1 MISPSKLLKSI
12 KKNKINFFTGVPDS
26 VLKNFTNLLPEKK
39 NYIMANEGSSV
50 GLAIGYFLKSKKT
63 PLVYFQ
69 NSGLGNAINPLISI
83 AHKKVYSIPLVL
95 LIGWRGAP
103 NLKDEPQ
110 HLAQGRV
117 TKKFLKEMGVKF
129 IILSSNRDIS
139 KIKKLISF
147 SRKNSKP
154 VAILIKNGSIIE
166 HSKYQVRNNFSLKR
180 IEVIFYILKNISK
193 NCKIFSSTG
202 YISRELNHLTEK
214 SNLNSK
220 NFFYNVGGMGHTSAM
235 SLGYSLFTKKNILCL
250 DGDGSM
256 LMHFGVLA
264 NIGNFAKKNF
274 KHILFNNGT
283 HESVGGQKT
292 NVNKINFKNI
302 TNGLDYKNYYK
313 IKNNKDLKLYF
324 KKFMRCNGPALCE
337 IFIKNESIKNL
348 GRPTNLIQ
356 RKKKFINE

>member
-214 SNLNSK
+214 SNLNR
-220 NFFYNVGGMGHTSAM
+220 
-235 SLGYSLFTKKNILCL
+235 LCL